1 MTQEVKNNDVVVA
14 SIASKL
20 ISYGNVSLEIVKAAN
35 GKVPRDTLNDLI
47 DTAYHY
53 ILGCKNKKVQYDYH
67 ESRQFIEA
75 YVEDPEA
82 CKNIWA
88 IMTMFC
94 FENAIHKTMSQNLST
109 SQWQYADSVFN
120 LGLNTVYQA
129 AQNYSPLV
137 GTTFLSYVCTSLSNN
152 IKHEVAMNINKQNN
166 LGGGTSQHH
175 AKESAIISNNLNMD
189 SEELARM
196 IYEKDLAEALAESPE
211 KYDKMLQRRVRRVEK
226 LKRNFST
233 PIISINM
240 PIGED
245 GDEFGAMIAD
255 ETDIAEEYYNK
266 EQENIIA
273 TKFIPIIA
281 EIYGDDSAYVTLLR
295 TGILWGYQKISFY
308 KMEDMYSQYLVT
320 KKKLTQLSDEVPN
333 YKQICDKLKHCYAV
347 SGKAGYL
354 AAIKNTPEEYLFRNL
369 LVEADKE
376 AKELA
381 EGDRKSSECFKL
393 AGSLNY
399 MFGKVFPVKTG
410 VTFSDKD
417 KRNAARFRKELRDI
431 GMDEVANKLFTMFA
445 EE

>member
-1 MTQEVKNNDVVVA
+1 MTQEVKNNDVVA
-14 SIASKL
+14 SVVSKL
-20 ISYGNVSLEIVKAAN
+20 ISHGNVSSEIISAAK
-35 GKVPRDTLNDLI
+35 GKVPRDALNDLI
-47 DTAYHY
+47 DTAYQY
-53 ILGCKNKKVQYDYH
+53 ILACKNKKIQYDYT
-67 ESRQFIEA
+67 ESHQFVEA

-82 CKNIWA
+82 RKDIWA
-88 IMTMFC
+88 VMTMFC
-94 FENAIHKTMSQNLST
+94 FENAIHRIMTKHLNQ
-109 SQWQYADSVFN
+109 SQWQHADSVFN
-120 LGLNTVYQA
+120 RGLITVYQA
-129 AQNYSPLV
+129 AKNYSPDV
-137 GTTFLSYVCTSLSNN
+137 GTTFLSYVCTSLDNN
-152 IKHEVAMNINKQNN
+152 IRNEVATNINKQSN
-166 LGGGTSQHH
+166 LGGGSSTHH
-175 AKESAIISNNLNMD
+175 AKESAIISSNLNMD

-196 IYEKDLAEALAESPE
+196 IYEKDLAEALAESQE
-211 KYDKMLQRRVRRVEK
+211 KYEKMLQRRIRRVEK
-226 LKRNFST
+226 LKSNFST

-255 ETDIAEEYYNK
+255 ESDIAEEYYNK

-281 EIYGDDSAYVTLLR
+281 DIYGDDCAYVTLLR

-320 KKKLTQLSDEVPN
+320 KKRLTQLSDEIPN
-333 YKQICDKLKHCYAV
+333 YKPLCDRLKHCYAV
-347 SGKAGYL
+347 SGKPGYL

-369 LVEADKE
+369 LIESDKE
-376 AKELA
+376 AKKLA

-399 MFGKVFPVKTG
+399 MFGKVFPVKSG

-431 GMDEVANKLFTMFA
+431 GMDEVANKLFTMFS